1 MMAALARDNPFATHR
16 LDALRYR
23 PQGES
28 WEDMLGRLATMG
40 SRGAVVGPEG
50 SGKTALL
57 HDLAPRL
64 KAIGLRVE
72 SLRLGFGQRT
82 LPVDTLRRLSSLLD
96 GEGARLLDGA
106 EQLGPMGWRA
116 VARTAR
122 RAGVLVITLHR
133 PGAAA
138 HVGTVRT
145 ERGALSGAGFR
156 TRGWMLRRGGAGGQE
171 GLRGPRRQHAV
182 VPALALRR
190 VRRGASGGNRGD

>member
-1 MMAALARDNPFATHR
+1 MTTRARDNPFSTHR

-28 WEDMLGRLATMG
+28 WEDMLGRLEAMG
-40 SRGAVVGPEG
+40 WRGSVVGPEG

-72 SLRLGFGQRT
+72 NLRLGFGQRT

-96 GEGARLLDGA
+96 GEAALLLDGA

-116 VARTAR
+116 VARSAR
-122 RAGVLVITLHR
+122 RAGALVITLHR
-133 PGAAA
+133 PGRLPTWVWCDPSEALFLELVSELTGGCSDEAEHAARKAFAA
-138 HVGTVRT
+138 HGGNVRSSLLSLYDAYS
-145 ERGALSGAGFR
+145 EGRLGA
-156 TRGWMLRRGGAGGQE
+156 
-171 GLRGPRRQHAV
+171 PRRE
-182 VPALALRR
+182 
-190 VRRGASGGNRGD
+190 